1 MDRERASLDPLRMT
15 SAPSQT
21 NSGLQLFALAAG
33 GPKALAV
40 AATTG
45 TMHDAMDPLPDG
57 VYSALRTFRGN
68 RFLELE
74 AHLERTQQSM
84 HALGWKKTLD
94 RAALRAA
101 LNAIVGRNTKDTRIR
116 FDALPEPFELQG
128 VRSDVFIGVSPHLE
142 LPASWLKDGVRVD
155 YARHLSRTLPR
166 VKTTKWVKDRR
177 PSPIGTQDQL
187 DQLLVDPEG
196 RILEFTSANIAFVR
210 GDELLSAGD
219 GVLDGITQ
227 RILARLASMI
237 GLKPRHLRL
246 PETEL
251 PTVDEALLSSS
262 VRGPVPVVKI
272 EDRVI
277 GSGKPGPKTKELIAA
292 YYACADREARMSR

>member
-1 MDRERASLDPLRMT
+1 MT

-21 NSGLQLFALAAG
+21 NSGLELFALTPS
-33 GPKALAV
+33 GPRALTV

-84 HALGWKKTLD
+84 HVLAWKKTLD
-94 RAALRAA
+94 RKALRAA
-101 LNAIVGRNTKDTRIR
+101 LNAIVGRNTKDVRVR
-116 FDALPEPFELQG
+116 FDVLPEPFELQG
-128 VRSDVFIGVSPHLE
+128 VRADVFVGVSPHTE
-142 LPASWLKDGVRVD
+142 LPQAWLKDGVRVD
-155 YARHLSRTLPR
+155 YARNLSRTQPR

-177 PSPIGTQDQL
+177 PFPIGTQEQL

-227 RILARLASMI
+227 RVLARLASQI
-237 GLKPRHLRL
+237 GLKPRHVRL
-246 PETEL
+246 PENEL
-251 PTVDEALLSSS
+251 ATVDEAILSSS

-272 EDRVI
+272 EALTI
-277 GSGKPGPKTKELIAA
+277 GSGRPGPKTKELVTA